1 MTSRAT
7 PRLILL
13 LGGARSGKSAYGE
26 ALAAQ
31 LAGEAPVLYIATATA
46 SDDEMRQRIARHQTS
61 RPAHWLTV
69 EEPRNPASALHA
81 KSAPVALLD
90 CVTLLV
96 ANLLLATAD
105 GHDNLDEADFA
116 SGAAAT
122 TEAVEALVDRAIGDL
137 LDAWRAH
144 SSTLILISNEVGM
157 GIVPPYPLGRVYRD
171 CLGRAN
177 ARLAAEA
184 DTVLL
189 MFAGLPIELKAL
201 ADAWQREA
209 ARRFATHL

>member
-1 MTSRAT
+1 MTSQTR

-26 ALAAQ
+26 TLATL
-31 LAGEAPVLYIATATA
+31 LARDAPVLYIATATA
-46 SDDEMRQRIARHQTS
+46 SDDEMRQRIARHQAS
-61 RPAHWLTV
+61 RPSHWLTV

-81 KSAPVALLD
+81 TSAPVALLD

-96 ANLLLATAD
+96 GNLLLANVD
-105 GHDNLDEADFA
+105 VHDNPDELAFA
-116 SGAAAT
+116 SEA
-122 TEAVEALVDRAIGDL
+122 AVESVDLAIGDL
-137 LDAWRAH
+137 LDAWRAQ
-144 SSTLILISNEVGM
+144 SATLILISNEVGM

-171 CLGRAN
+171 CLGRVN

-189 MFAGLPIELKAL
+189 MVAGLPIELKAL

-209 ARRFATHL
+209 ARRFGARA

>member
-1 MTSRAT
+1 MTSQAK
-7 PRLILL
+7 PRLIML

-26 ALAAQ
+26 TLAKQ
-31 LAGEAPVLYIATATA
+31 LAGEAPVLYIATASA
-46 SDDEMRQRIARHQTS
+46 SDDEMRQRIARHQAN
-61 RPAHWLTV
+61 RPPHWLTV

-81 KSAPVALLD
+81 SAAPMALLD

-96 ANLLLATAD
+96 ANLLLANMED
-105 GHDNLDEADFA
+105 HDDPDETTLTSEFA
-116 SGAAAT
+116 EES
-122 TEAVEALVDRAIGDL
+122 VDRAIGDL

-144 SSTLILISNEVGM
+144 SSTLIVISNEVGM

-171 CLGRAN
+171 CLGRVN

-189 MFAGLPIELKAL
+189 MIAGLPIELKAL
-201 ADAWQREA
+201 AGAWQREA
-209 ARRFATHL
+209 TRRFGAHG